1 MGVKKFTQDV
11 IKEGKRVRWPKRDV
25 LVPSIIIVVIIAA
38 VVGLILTGED
48 ALGKGL
54 IDVLKSTFNKQGVLL
69 WQMKLN
75 LQIVQLI

>member
-1 MGVKKFTQDV
+1 MGVKKFAADV

-38 VVGLILTGED
+38 LVGLILTGED

-54 IDVLKSTFNKQGVLL
+54 IDVLKNTFNR
-69 WQMKLN
+69 
-75 LQIVQLI
+75 

>member
-1 MGVKKFTQDV
+1 MGLGKFAKDV
-11 IKEGKRVRWPKRDV
+11 VKEGKRVRWPKRDV

-54 IDVLKSTFNKQGVLL
+54 IDVLKSTFNK
-69 WQMKLN
+69 
-75 LQIVQLI
+75 